1 MAAEREQCIATTQA
15 GTRCRNQARQ
25 GYQTCYVHAA
35 QEPAPSEPVE
45 AAVQK
50 PATGAPPPA
59 TVPPPA
65 SFGAAR
71 PAPAQAAPK
80 AKPDATR
87 GQLEMLVTQ
96 LNLLADELQKLTPGF
111 VPPPFTPRGMI
122 DLVENSMDKLDPRAE
137 DSLLAELR
145 RNLEG
150 TSPKDLIDPETYKGL
165 WYVLHYMAQART
177 VEVRNQLF
185 TRLSSLP
192 GASVVQELAHN
203 LEGTSPKDFLD
214 PQTWKGTLL
223 VFNYTLMGAARD
235 LRRRLLGEEE

>member
-1 MAAEREQCIATTQA
+1 MAAEKVQCIAITQA

-25 GYQTCYVHAA
+25 GYRTCYVHAA
-35 QEPAPSEPVE
+35 QEPAAIP
-45 AAVQK
+45 AAP
-50 PATGAPPPA
+50 PATTPPPA
-59 TVPPPA
+59 AVPPPA
-65 SFGAAR
+65 SFGAR
-71 PAPAQAAPK
+71 PAPATPDAKAKPASK
-80 AKPDATR
+80 AKPDAAR
-87 GQLEMLVTQ
+87 SQLEMLVTQ

-111 VPPPFTPRGMI
+111 VPPPFTPRGMM
-122 DLVENSMDKLDPRAE
+122 DLVESSMDKLDPRAE

-177 VEVRNQLF
+177 VEVRSQLF

-214 PQTWKGTLL
+214 PETWKGTLL
-223 VFNYTLMGAARD
+223 VINYTLMGAARD
-235 LRRRLLGEEE
+235 FKRRLLGEEE